1 MPNLSKDEASNQSAT
16 RPHLPKMRFYPHP
29 SHTAVVDVVEGLPV
43 TPNHHNAVIT
53 VVDRLTKF
61 AVYIPMHTTW
71 SATKQ
76 ARALLECVV
85 YKYHTPSIIHTDNG
99 PAYRKLFSAC
109 CTALGISHKTG
120 TPYHSQSQGPVERQ
134 HRTLLQTLRTS
145 SEQPNNWDQYLQAAA
160 HAYNDSVHPFLQRSP
175 YEMLYGCP
183 SRLPWHLQLTTA
195 DCCVL
200 VGARTGNSRSTCER
214 NFRRVAELIGRD
226 AGERLFV

>member
-1 MPNLSKDEASNQSAT
+1 MKPGNQSAA
-16 RPHLPKMRFYPHP
+16 RPHLPEMRFYPHP
-29 SHTAVVDVVEGLPV
+29 FHIVVVDVVEGLPV
-43 TPNHHNAVIT
+43 TPDHHNAVIT

-71 SATKQ
+71 SAIKQ
-76 ARALLECVV
+76 APAPLDCVV

-120 TPYHSQSQGPVERQ
+120 TPYHSQTQGPVERQ

-145 SEQPNNWDQYLQAAA
+145 SEQPNNWDQCLQAAA

-195 DCCVL
+195 DL
-200 VGARTGNSRSTCER
+200 PTRQ
-214 NFRRVAELIGRD
+214 L
-226 AGERLFV
+226 L